1 MRHRYIPEQPQL
13 RIRPRTHQRPDLAKI
28 QEYEAP
34 ITIDNGEDMPSI
46 GILDFTARLLLKP
59 TTGARRP

>member
-1 MRHRYIPEQPQL
+1 MRHMYIPDQPQV

-28 QEYEAP
+28 QEQKAP

-46 GILDFTARLLLKP
+46 GILDFTAKLLLAP
-59 TTGARRP
+59 RGPVRP